1 VRRHPLEWGVLAASV
16 AGLCALV
23 ALLVFDGVTR
33 TGAPELEIAVEQPQP
48 QGEQW
53 VVPIV
58 VENRGASAAAGVD
71 IELVL
76 LAGDRELDSG
86 TVTLPFVP
94 EGSEVEA
101 AVVFREDPG
110 SGRIEPRVL
119 GYELP

>member
-1 VRRHPLEWGVLAASV
+1 VKRQPLEWAVLATSV

-33 TGAPELEIAVEQPQP
+33 TGAPELEIAVEPFER
-48 QGEQW
+48 QGDQW

-58 VENRGASAAAGVD
+58 VENRGASAAAAVD
-71 IELVL
+71 VELAL

-86 TVTLPFVP
+86 TVTLAFVP
-94 EGSEVEA
+94 EGSEVDA
-101 AVVFREDPG
+101 AVVLREDPS

-119 GYELP
+119 GYERP